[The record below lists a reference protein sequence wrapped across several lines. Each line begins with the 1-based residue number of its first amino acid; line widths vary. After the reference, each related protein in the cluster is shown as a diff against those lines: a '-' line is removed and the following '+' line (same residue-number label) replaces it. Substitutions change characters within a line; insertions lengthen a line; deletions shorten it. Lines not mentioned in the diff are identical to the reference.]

1 MRRMTAPPLI
11 AHVIFRLDIGGLENG
26 LVNLLNHMP
35 RERYRHAI
43 VCLTDHTDFRAR
55 LRRDDVS
62 LHALHKRP
70 GKDAAWY
77 LRLWQCMRALAPDVV
92 HTRN

>member
-1 MRRMTAPPLI
+1 MSSLPPLI
-11 AHVIFRLDIGGLENG
+11 AHVIFKLDIGGLENG

-43 VCLTDHTDFRAR
+43 VCLTEHTKFRSR
-55 LRRDDVS
+55 IQRDDVS

-70 GKDAAWY
+70 GKDVG
-77 LRLWQCMRALAPDVV
+77 L
-92 HTRN
+92 